1 MSDPN
6 FIAGLSG
13 MVDLLGRNFTAM
25 TYGAFSAYMAPI
37 LSSLLVLYFIFWGF
51 RFWQGRG
58 ESSVTAV
65 VFRLL
70 RVVIIFSVATGWGP
84 LQVAVYQTVTAA
96 PIFVSN
102 VMLNNIVDAGSGAM
116 STGTIERDL
125 YDFYNFALIASVRI
139 TAAAATAPAPP
150 PAGAAPAL
158 PSKSLAVA
166 VSNTPLDV
174 VLTSPIQAAIVWI
187 GAALFVGFA
196 VFLLLFAKMA
206 LWVML
211 ALGPLFI
218 ILLLFQTSSRFFI
231 GWVTATVQVMLT
243 PIFLYTFLGFYLI
256 SIKRVTLAL
265 KFGLDSGGAPM
276 MKDVAPFVLVC
287 FSGLFLLIQVV
298 PFAARIGASS
308 HGLAVR
314 AFESV
319 TMFGRGAAQTMVGQ
333 RLASGVATP
342 VSSPSSSGVGF
353 GSETRRGGIADIENA
368 DFQDRSAAMNRQRRN
383 R

>member
-6 FIAGLSG
+6 FIVGLSG

-37 LSSLLVLYFIFWGF
+37 LSSLLALYFIFWGF

-65 VFRLL
+65 VFKLL

-84 LQVAVYQTVTAA
+84 VQLAVYQTVTAA

-125 YDFYNFALIASVRI
+125 YDFYGFALVASVRI
-139 TAAAATAPAPP
+139 TAAAAAAPAPP
-150 PAGAAPAL
+150 PPGSAPGSPSAPLAA
-158 PSKSLAVA
+158 A

-174 VLTSPIQAAIVWI
+174 ALTSPIQAAIVWI

-256 SIKRVTLAL
+256 AIKRVTLAL
-265 KFGLDSGGAPM
+265 KFGLDNGGTPM
-276 MKDVAPFVLVC
+276 MRDAAPFVLVC

-314 AFESV
+314 ALENV
-319 TMFGRGAAQTMVGQ
+319 TTFGRGAAQTMVG
-333 RLASGVATP
+333 RSFSSG
-342 VSSPSSSGVGF
+342 VSSPVPSHSSSGLAF
-353 GSETRRGGIADIENA
+353 MPETRRGGVADTENA